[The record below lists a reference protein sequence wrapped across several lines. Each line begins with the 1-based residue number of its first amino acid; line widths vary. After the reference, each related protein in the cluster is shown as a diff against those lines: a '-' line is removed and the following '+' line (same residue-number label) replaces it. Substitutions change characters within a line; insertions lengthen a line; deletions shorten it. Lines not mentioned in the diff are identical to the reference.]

1 MMTHPIGDPFGR
13 VREARPTR
21 SIQASIEIAATP
33 DVVFRALADPHELVA
48 WLSDAPVS
56 DASHA
61 SRSAPSHDPASEER
75 DATSPSAPFAY
86 PRDGASWLAHVRAPD
101 GTPGTVSG
109 EFLYVVPSR
118 SLTTTWAASW
128 NRFVQDEVTFEL
140 APADVAGVAG
150 TRVTVTH
157 RQRTHWLVREAT
169 IASAHTL
176 PAADGDAWPALLA
189 RLAAY
194 VATTNAFSYCGIAS
208 EDDFTQA
215 FGALHRR
222 VVAIHQGDRA

>member
-1 MMTHPIGDPFGR
+1 MTHSIGDVFGR
-13 VREARPTR
+13 EQERERPR
-21 SIQASIEIAATP
+21 SIQASIEIVATP
-33 DVVFRALADPHELVA
+33 DAVFRALADPRELVA
-48 WLSDAPVS
+48 WLGDMPAR
-56 DASHA
+56 DASHG
-61 SRSAPSHDPASEER
+61 SPSAPAYAPADPEPG
-75 DATSPSAPFAY
+75 DAHSPPAPFAY
-86 PRDGASWLAHVRAPD
+86 PLGGASWLAHVRAPD

-128 NRFVQDEVTFEL
+128 NRFAQDEVTFEL
-140 APADVAGVAG
+140 TPIDVAGVTG

-157 RQRTHWLVREAT
+157 RRREQLLVREAT
-169 IASAHTL
+169 IASART
-176 PAADGDAWPALLA
+176 AAEAGDDAWVALLA

-194 VATTNAFSYCGIAS
+194 VATTNALARCGIAS

-222 VVAIHQGDRA
+222 VVAIHQGDSA

>member
-1 MMTHPIGDPFGR
+1 MMTHPIGDPFGWER
-13 VREARPTR
+13 APERPR

-48 WLSDAPVS
+48 WLGDAPAS
-56 DASHA
+56 DPARGSP
-61 SRSAPSHDPASEER
+61 SAPSHDRGREER
-75 DATSPSAPFAY
+75 DATSPSAPFVY
-86 PRDGASWLAHVRAPD
+86 PIGGASWLAHVRAPD

-128 NRFVQDEVTFEL
+128 NRFAQDEVTFEL
-140 APADVAGVAG
+140 SPVDVAGVPG

-157 RQRTHWLVREAT
+157 RRRGHMLVREAT
-169 IASAHTL
+169 IASARVV
-176 PAADGDAWPALLA
+176 ADADGETWATLLA

-194 VATTNAFSYCGIAS
+194 VATLSALARWGIPCG
-208 EDDFTQA
+208 DDFTQA
-215 FGALHRR
+215 FDALHRR
-222 VVAIHQGDRA
+222 VVAIHQGDSA